1 MKKKSLCRN
10 TLKIILAVSLL
21 TLPVHM
27 TAAADF
33 SDGFQNSEN
42 ENFSDSHESSEYA
55 NSEDVTEETTEENEL
70 SLEDTTDTDDIPL
83 ENFSEN
89 SYDELNNSFNAGNE
103 TSAGNSSSY
112 SDKNISC
119 NLSEDGTTITITG
132 NDVYLRHDI
141 VNPLINS
148 DLDSVPSLFL
158 YNGGKCRIFP
168 FYRQHSLFLP
178 VILTLDG
185 LTVHDGK
192 EPLSPGFSEDQ
203 FL

>member
-33 SDGFQNSEN
+33 SDGFQNSETEN

-89 SYDELNNSFNAGNE
+89 SLMNLIIPLMLAMKYLLVIPLPILI
-103 TSAGNSSSY
+103 
-112 SDKNISC
+112 KIS
-119 NLSEDGTTITITG
+119 
-132 NDVYLRHDI
+132 
-141 VNPLINS
+141 
-148 DLDSVPSLFL
+148 
-158 YNGGKCRIFP
+158 
-168 FYRQHSLFLP
+168 P
-178 VILTLDG
+178 VI
-185 LTVHDGK
+185 
-192 EPLSPGFSEDQ
+192 
-203 FL
+203 